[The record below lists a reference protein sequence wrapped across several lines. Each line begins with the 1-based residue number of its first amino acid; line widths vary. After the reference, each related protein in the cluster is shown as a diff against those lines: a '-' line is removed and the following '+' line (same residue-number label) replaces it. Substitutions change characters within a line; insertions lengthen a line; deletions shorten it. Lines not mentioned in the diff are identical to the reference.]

1 MAWPHLESSAPG
13 RLIRTSGTEWLP
25 SQSALP
31 VEFAGDAYLPDP
43 LPGKFDFNDALP
55 QTWSDIERAVAA
67 LSGLVKQTRTLPNP
81 HLLTGLFRLREA
93 QASSRIENTIA
104 SAEEVAL
111 VDVGEVSR
119 DESVEVK
126 NYIRATEFALGQEYP
141 ISNGLIKSMHQLLM
155 QDGARGSELRPGQ
168 YRLAQAYIG
177 GEKKGFEHARFV
189 PPPGEHVQL
198 AMDDLVAFIRDE
210 AVTMPAVMAT
220 AMVHYQFET
229 IHPFSDGNGRL
240 GRMLIQVQ
248 LNRAGYL
255 ERPILDISSF
265 FDRFRDE
272 YYDLLLGVSTQ
283 GAWLDWIRFFCRG
296 IAHQAMDAE
305 RRADELL
312 ALRRDYMDR
321 VTEPRASAL
330 LRETVDYLFSRPA
343 IRTNDL
349 AEHLNIKHNA
359 AQRHVNRLVEKQ
371 ILTEVTGRSSH
382 RVYVAK
388 GVLAVIEREY
398 D

>member
-1 MAWPHLESSAPG
+1 MTWPEIKSDAPG
-13 RLIRTSGTEWLP
+13 RLIQTSGTEWLP
-25 SQSALP
+25 SLSALP
-31 VEFAGDAYLPDP
+31 VEFVGDAYLPDP
-43 LPGKFDFNDALP
+43 LPGKFDFRAALP

-67 LSGLVKQTRTLPNP
+67 LAGLVKLTRTLPNP
-81 HLLTGLFRLREA
+81 HLLTGLFRMREA

-177 GEKKGFEHARFV
+177 GQKKGFEHARFV

-198 AMDDLVAFIRDE
+198 AMDDLVAFIRDG
-210 AVTMPAVMAT
+210 AASMPAVMAT

-265 FDRFRDE
+265 FDRFREE
-272 YYDLLLGVSTQ
+272 YYDLLLGVSMHGQWT
-283 GAWLDWIRFFCRG
+283 DWIRFFSRG
-296 IAHQAMDAE
+296 IAYQAHDAE

-359 AQRHVNRLVEKQ
+359 AQRHVNRLVEKN
-371 ILTEVTGRSSH
+371 ILTEVTGRSSN

-388 GVLAVIEREY
+388 EILGIIEHEY
-398 D
+398 E